1 MTSFP
6 QRFKTQRF
14 AVLLTVVVLLGVAV
28 GVLKGISNKTS
39 HQVTAQDNLP
49 LVSSETS
56 ALRVVALERISFGNS
71 PVLSVGLQNV
81 SSKTI
86 KAYSV
91 GSGKS
96 WVTTNYYFSET
107 AFLPNSIETEI
118 IPLGS
123 ASFNAANRA
132 FTITGVVFED
142 GTTDG
147 QAISVFRLKENWVG
161 FRDYASRLL
170 PCLRKLPPAFAPR
183 DETALVNC
191 ETEANKWSAMGR
203 SSDYK
208 DGFENAQRESSTQL
222 SEIKSK
228 IRSGDFSN
236 AAKQK
241 EKIVKVLETFQH
253 P

>member
-1 MTSFP
+1 MTRFP

-28 GVLKGISNKTS
+28 GVLKGISGKVPLL
-39 HQVTAQDNLP
+39 VTAQDGLP

-56 ALRVVALERISFGNS
+56 AIRVVALERISLGNS
-71 PVLSVGLQNV
+71 PVVSVGLQNV

-107 AFLPNSIETEI
+107 AFPPNSVETQI
-118 IPLGS
+118 IALES
-123 ASFNAANRA
+123 ASFKAANRE
-132 FTITGVVFED
+132 FTVTGVVFED

-170 PCLRKLPPAFAPR
+170 PCLRKLPPAFVSQ

-191 ETEANKWSAMGR
+191 ETEANKWSAKGR
-203 SSDYK
+203 SSDYE
-208 DGFENAQRESSTQL
+208 DGFQHAQRESSTQL
-222 SEIKSK
+222 SEIKTK

-236 AAKQK
+236 AAKQRDK
-241 EKIVKVLETFQH
+241 TVKVLETFQH

>member
-1 MTSFP
+1 MTGFP

-14 AVLLTVVVLLGVAV
+14 AVSLTVVVLLGVAV
-28 GVLKGISNKTS
+28 GVLKGISGKVPVP
-39 HQVTAQDNLP
+39 VTAQDGLP
-49 LVSSETS
+49 LVTSETS
-56 ALRVVALERISFGNS
+56 AIRVVAVERISPGNS

-81 SSKTI
+81 SPKTI

-96 WVTTNYYFSET
+96 WVTRNYYFSET
-107 AFLPNSIETEI
+107 AFPPNSIETQI
-118 IPLGS
+118 ISLES
-123 ASFNAANRA
+123 ASFKAANRE
-132 FTITGVVFED
+132 FTVTGVVFED

-161 FRDYASRLL
+161 FRDYATRLL
-170 PCLRKLPPAFAPR
+170 PCLRRLPPAFAAQ

-191 ETEANKWSAMGR
+191 QTEANKWSAKGR
-203 SSDYK
+203 SSEYEG
-208 DGFENAQRESSTQL
+208 GFQNAQREASAQL

-228 IRSGDFSN
+228 IRSGDFSD
-236 AAKQK
+236 AAIQRDKT
-241 EKIVKVLETFQH
+241 VKVLEIFQR